1 MVSSRGTRRCTHTTQ
16 SSWRH
21 PASGGFSIGVR
32 QSCAMSGKAAL
43 LIQTIVF
50 HLSIRPESRN
60 YQHRPSHIPQ
70 WPRIASGVQDRQ
82 NRRPIENKELCGI
95 HTYSY
100 QKVPLKV
107 LIIPPFIDFMVVVL
121 IVRFRA
127 SAGST
132 APVQC
137 QQSVT
142 CDPDSGDGEL
152 QVWEAALTEAGAR
165 HPV

>member
-1 MVSSRGTRRCTHTTQ
+1 MSGVSWFGVISGDEEMHTHNTEQ
-16 SSWRH
+16 LL
-21 PASGGFSIGVR
+21 SISVR
-32 QSCAMSGKAAL
+32 PSCAMSGKAAL
-43 LIQTIVF
+43 LIQTLVF

-107 LIIPPFIDFMVVVL
+107 LIVVKLREREGQRVNL
-121 IVRFRA
+121 GRSFK
-127 SAGST
+127 GH
-132 APVQC
+132 
-137 QQSVT
+137 
-142 CDPDSGDGEL
+142 L
-152 QVWEAALTEAGAR
+152 
-165 HPV
+165 